1 MPFDVV
7 GDELEGDEL
16 EGDVMGDVMGDDVVG
31 LVQRNP
37 RTGRHQIVRVQPKRI
52 VRAPARKPSNSNAI
66 QLGAKP
72 SWRKQQVAPGVIR
85 PEEGMVPLPMTPLS
99 NGGVFSSTST
109 NITWQGQLQKPFRA
123 ERLLVSTV
131 RTGASAVGRVL
142 GQNFVGTDLQQ
153 AEIEPFDI
161 ELVGQAGSF
170 GTRLTCAPAAPGVIL
185 RLQCFLSTP
194 LTSTDTIFV
203 SIMWLGRVIH

>member
-1 MPFDVV
+1 MQHFDVV
-7 GDELEGDEL
+7 GDVMGDGL
-16 EGDVMGDVMGDDVVG
+16 EGDVMGEELEGDDQVVG
-31 LVQRNP
+31 LVKKNP
-37 RTGRHQIVRVQPKRI
+37 RTGRHQIVRV
-52 VRAPARKPSNSNAI
+52 APRRVAAPRGNMIKLAQKPE
-66 QLGAKP
+66 
-72 SWRKQQVAPGVIR
+72 WRQQQVAPGVIR
-85 PEEGMVPLPMTPLS
+85 PDEGMVPLPMTPLT
-99 NGGVFSSTST
+99 GGGTFTAAIT

-131 RTGASAVGRVL
+131 RTGASATGRVL

-185 RLQCFLSTP
+185 RLQCFLSSP
-194 LTSTDTIFV
+194 LLAADTIFV